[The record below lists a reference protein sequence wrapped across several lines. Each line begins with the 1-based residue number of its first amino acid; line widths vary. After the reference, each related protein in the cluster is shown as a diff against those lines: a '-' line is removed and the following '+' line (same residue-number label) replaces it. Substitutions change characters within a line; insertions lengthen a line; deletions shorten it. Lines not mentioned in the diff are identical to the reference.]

1 MFTLIA
7 ILHLLFCIG
16 LIGFVLLQDP
26 KGGGTA
32 GVFSGAGANQLFGTT
47 GAANLLTKI
56 TSWCA
61 VLFGITCLTMTIL
74 SRQSTSSVIDTMAL
88 PVTPINATAP
98 VNAPAA
104 GAATG
109 STSAPT
115 TSGANAGTT
124 KAEAPKAVEKTD
136 KK

>member
-1 MFTLIA
+1 MVTLVA
-7 ILHLLFCIG
+7 VLHLLFCAG

-61 VLFGITCLTMTIL
+61 ICFGITCLLL
-74 SRQSTSSVIDTMAL
+74 SVLSKSNSGSVIDTAGPLSPMTNTP
-88 PVTPINATAP
+88 PVHATAP
-98 VNAPAA
+98 VAPATAPAA
-104 GAATG
+104 PT
-109 STSAPT
+109 AP
-115 TSGANAGTT
+115 AH
-124 KAEAPKAVEKTD
+124 PEK
-136 KK
+136 K

>member
-1 MFTLIA
+1 MVTLIA
-7 ILHLLFCIG
+7 LLHLLFCTG

-61 VLFGITCLTMTIL
+61 ICFGITCIL
-74 SRQSTSSVIDTMAL
+74 LSLLSKSNSGSVIDA
-88 PVTPINATAP
+88 PISAATPAQPTEAATTNATA
-98 VNAPAA
+98 
-104 GAATG
+104 
-109 STSAPT
+109 
-115 TSGANAGTT
+115 T
-124 KAEAPKAVEKTD
+124 KTPEKTE

>member
-1 MFTLIA
+1 MVTLVA
-7 ILHLLFCIG
+7 VLHLLFCAG

-61 VLFGITCLTMTIL
+61 ICFGITCILLSVLSKSNSGSVVDTAGPLSPMTN
-74 SRQSTSSVIDTMAL
+74 TP
-88 PVTPINATAP
+88 PVHATAP
-98 VNAPAA
+98 IAPASA
-104 GAATG
+104 
-109 STSAPT
+109 APT
-115 TSGANAGTT
+115 
-124 KAEAPKAVEKTD
+124 APAQPEK
-136 KK
+136 K

>member
-1 MFTLIA
+1 MVTLIA
-7 ILHLLFCIG
+7 VLHLLFCAG
-16 LIGFVLLQDP
+16 LISFVLLQDP

-61 VLFGITCLTMTIL
+61 ICFGITCLLLSIL
-74 SRQSTSSVIDTMAL
+74 SKSNSGSVVDTAPMHAAT
-88 PVTPINATAP
+88 PVTAP
-98 VNAPAA
+98 AKAADVTPAA
-104 GAATG
+104 G
-109 STSAPT
+109 STSPVT
-115 TSGANAGTT
+115 
-124 KAEAPKAVEKTD
+124 APKAPEKTE

>member
-1 MFTLIA
+1 MVTLIA
-7 ILHLLFCIG
+7 LLHLLFCAG

-61 VLFGITCLTMTIL
+61 ICFGITCILLSIL
-74 SRQSTSSVIDTMAL
+74 SKSNSGSVIDT
-88 PVTPINATAP
+88 TAP
-98 VNAPAA
+98 I
-104 GAATG
+104 T
-109 STSAPT
+109 STPMN
-115 TSGANAGTT
+115 SGATSKAPGSSGAVPSTT
-124 KAEAPKAVEKTD
+124 APISPEK
-136 KK
+136 K

>member
-1 MFTLIA
+1 MVTLIA
-7 ILHLLFCIG
+7 ILHLLFCAG

-61 VLFGITCLTMTIL
+61 ICFGITCIL
-74 SRQSTSSVIDTMAL
+74 LSLLSKSNTGSVVDITT
-88 PVTPINATAP
+88 PVNATAP
-98 VNAPAA
+98 VKAPE
-104 GAATG
+104 T
-109 STSAPT
+109 APVNT
-115 TSGANAGTT
+115 
-124 KAEAPKAVEKTD
+124 APKAAEKSE

>member
-1 MFTLIA
+1 MVTLIA
-7 ILHLLFCIG
+7 LLHLLFCAG

-61 VLFGITCLTMTIL
+61 ICFGITCIL
-74 SRQSTSSVIDTMAL
+74 LSLLSKSNSGSVVD
-88 PVTPINATAP
+88 TAP
-98 VNAPAA
+98 VNATAPISQPAKPTDTTTAPDAKANQNA
-104 GAATG
+104 GAAKT
-109 STSAPT
+109 PET
-115 TSGANAGTT
+115 T
-124 KAEAPKAVEKTD
+124 EK
-136 KK
+136 K